1 MHRSNIIANIRGP
14 FRLFLTLLVSI
25 MLVGGSSAAGAR
37 APRNEPTVDLAAMT
51 LRSSDLDAAGLD
63 PYGEIRMLR
72 DGVWSYLPTGV
83 MTVAEAVD
91 LSAVAGAS
99 DPRLD
104 QLYVEIA
111 EAGWQGQYRSV
122 LVPVGA
128 EDDDVV
134 SVVIS
139 MVGAYDDESSARQAF
154 QLLTDASDIES
165 VTVLDGTAE
174 IGDESTIHQDRINI
188 MREPSDRITLTFRM
202 DSFIGTVEAADSPFG
217 VEVIEELGQMMAD
230 RIDTVRERDQPGLS
244 SLALRLDIAASPFIE
259 RYDLLDGDV
268 LAQWLETPQERDER
282 MQDYQG
288 RSTIFRLDQS
298 IPLAGRQLNETPRYN
313 VTLGQFETEELA
325 SEFLTTRS
333 DALGVGTIRN
343 DVELGD
349 ETLTFPNNYDWL
361 DEARSGFRLYIRV
374 GSIVASMA
382 IDGIVSPGLETLNEL
397 AALQTAC
404 LEAGACPDPA
414 PLPAGL
420 VDLACSA
427 QLLDINDDPLDHR
440 VEGTKPM
447 EGGDAAQTGVQ
458 PGPDPAGEPELLWR
472 FESNGEFHDGPIVAD
487 GTIFLGSGVGNSD
500 DADGNLYALNAETGA
515 RSWCVPTGT
524 SEFPSPAFAHGL
536 VVSVERDPR
545 VHEGN
550 GAAVVARDA
559 ATGMEQWR
567 VFVSDDLRDPVI
579 DDSIV
584 VAGGSNGALVGIDLQ
599 TGAVLW
605 QFATDATDIRSFQSI
620 AIADSTVYARAYG
633 VYGDE
638 DQPGMDRPD
647 VLFELD
653 AETGDELWRYDG
665 VDQQEYITGGPTVAD
680 GMVII
685 GATDG
690 QLHALDADSGDELWS
705 FAPKT
710 DAWEGASEE
719 DGGIPFNAPAVADGV
734 VYVGTGYPS
743 DDIENDGYLFAV
755 DAETGDELWR
765 YQAEDAV
772 NTRPA
777 IGDGV
782 IYAGDAAG
790 VLHAIDRDAGSTLWT
805 YSTSAAIAGS
815 PAVVDG
821 VIYVSSRDGS
831 FYALV
836 GSDR

>member
-1 MHRSNIIANIRGP
+1 MTVIANIRAR
-14 FRLFLTLLVSI
+14 FHLFLTLLILI

-37 APRNEPTVDLAAMT
+37 APRNEGSEPAVDLAAMT

-91 LSAVAGAS
+91 LSAVAGAP

-104 QLYVEIA
+104 QLYVGIA

-139 MVGAYDDESSARQAF
+139 MIGAYDDESSARQAF

-165 VTVLDGTAE
+165 VTLLDGTAR
-174 IGDESTIHQDRINI
+174 IGDESTIHQDQITI

-202 DSFIGTVEAADSPFG
+202 ESFIGTVEAADSPFG
-217 VEVIEELGQMMAD
+217 VEMIEELGQMLAD
-230 RIDTVRERDQPGLS
+230 RIDAGRERDQPGLS

-259 RYDLLDGDV
+259 RYDLLDGDI

-282 MQDYQG
+282 MQEYQG
-288 RSTIFRLDQS
+288 RSAIFRLDQS
-298 IPLAGRQLNETPRYN
+298 IPLAGRQQNETPRYN
-313 VTLGQFETEELA
+313 ATLSQFETEELA

-333 DALGVGTIRN
+333 AWLGVGTIRN
-343 DVELGD
+343 DVEFGD

-361 DEARSGFRLYIRV
+361 DEERSGFRIYIQI

-382 IDGIVSPGLETLNEL
+382 IDGIVSPNLETLNEL

-420 VDLACSA
+420 LDLACSA
-427 QLLDINDDPLDHR
+427 QLLDINDDPLGYH

-458 PGPDPAGEPELLWR
+458 PGPDPVGEPELLWR

-500 DADGNLYALNAETGA
+500 DADGNLYALDAATGA
-515 RSWCVPTGT
+515 RTWCVPTGT
-524 SEFPSPAFAHGL
+524 NQFDSSAFAHGL
-536 VVSVERDPR
+536 VVSVEQDPR
-545 VHEGN
+545 VHEGS

-559 ATGMEQWR
+559 ASGVERWR
-567 VFVSDDLRDPVI
+567 VFASDDLRDPVI

-584 VAGGSNGALVGIDLQ
+584 IAGGFNGALVGIDLQ
-599 TGAVLW
+599 TGVVLW
-605 QFATDATDIRSFQSI
+605 QFATDIADIGSFQSI
-620 AIADSTVYARAYG
+620 ALADGIVYARAYG
-633 VYGDE
+633 IYGDE
-638 DQPGMDRPD
+638 DQPGIDRPD
-647 VLFELD
+647 VLFALD

-665 VDQQEYITGGPTVAD
+665 VDQQEFITGGPTVAD

-690 QLHALDADSGDELWS
+690 RLHALDAESGDEIWS

-710 DAWEGASEE
+710 DSREGG
-719 DGGIPFNAPAVADGV
+719 DGMQFNAPAIADGV
-734 VYVGTGYPS
+734 VYVGTGSPS

-755 DAETGDELWR
+755 DASTGDELWR

-772 NTRPA
+772 YTRPA

-782 IYAGDAAG
+782 IYAGDASG
-790 VLHAIDRDAGSTLWT
+790 VLHAIDRDAGSALWT